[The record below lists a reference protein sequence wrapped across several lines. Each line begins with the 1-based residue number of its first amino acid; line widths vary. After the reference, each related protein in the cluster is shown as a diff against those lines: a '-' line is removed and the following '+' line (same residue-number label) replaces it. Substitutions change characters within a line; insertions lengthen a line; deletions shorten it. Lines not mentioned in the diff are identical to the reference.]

1 MGSSAPQ
8 HHPET
13 LSSPQL
19 TWQERAET
27 REQYVY
33 AFRSLFPLFVALLFM
48 CAGYFLSSITFSY
61 QFAQA

>member
-48 CAGYFLSSITFSY
+48 CAGYFLY
-61 QFAQA
+61 G